1 MNPHAIPVYAA
12 YLSILSTGDPFEKS
26 LKTSK
31 ECIMT
36 VGVGVQE
43 KTRKEHF

>member
-1 MNPHAIPVYAA
+1 MNPDAIPGYTS
-12 YLSILSTGDPFEKS
+12 YLSILSAGDLFEKS

-31 ECIMT
+31 ECIMA

-43 KTRKEHF
+43 KNRKEHA